1 MDDRQPQQAV
11 QRVQHLIQLG
21 RLQAAFDEATRGLAA
36 SPDDPGLLILAAVS
50 ALGLKEPVTG
60 HRLAAAAVAVAP
72 TSDVAHATLARA
84 YRQLGRHA
92 EAAQAAYR
100 AVCLDPADWSNHVL
114 YSACAL
120 NLPNGREVAWQDAR
134 RAVELAPHEPSA
146 HAQIAEAAFPGEY
159 GTPEELALAERALT
173 EALRLDP
180 HDGAIQND
188 LARVR
193 LARSDSRSA
202 LAGFAGAV
210 SADPLRVGAVAMGN
224 VALVVSRIIV
234 IQAAIVF
241 GAVFVGAGLLGKSPS
256 LAGRLVLLALV
267 IALGGFLVVRW
278 RGYLTGAG
286 SRAAVKRVVLDNK
299 RILAGALL
307 VVAAMLALGAGAFLS
322 ADGGT
327 GAVGLALVLAGS
339 AVMVVPTR

>member
-1 MDDRQPQQAV
+1 M
-11 QRVQHLIQLG
+11 
-21 RLQAAFDEATRGLAA
+21 
-36 SPDDPGLLILAAVS
+36 
-50 ALGLKEPVTG
+50 
-60 HRLAAAAVAVAP
+60 
-72 TSDVAHATLARA
+72 
-84 YRQLGRHA
+84 
-92 EAAQAAYR
+92 
-100 AVCLDPADWSNHVL
+100 L

-120 NLPNGREVAWQDAR
+120 NLPNGREVAWQVAR

-307 VVAAMLALGAGAFLS
+307 VVAAMLALAPIPSAFAQVATREAMARFVAAFEALPPAQREAFVMKEEAGLS
-322 ADGGT
+322 IAEIAAATGT
-327 GAVGLALVLAGS
+327 GEEAVKSRVRYATAKLREALDG
-339 AVMVVPTR
+339 